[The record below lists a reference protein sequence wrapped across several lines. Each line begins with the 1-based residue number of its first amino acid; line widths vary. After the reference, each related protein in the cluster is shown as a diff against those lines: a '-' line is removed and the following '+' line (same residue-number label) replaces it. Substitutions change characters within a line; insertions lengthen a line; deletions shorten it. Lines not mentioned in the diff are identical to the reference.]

1 MPFLDAALAFAL
13 TMLVVATVVTQIVR
27 LLKTTAKLRRKGLQ
41 DMLTVY
47 FNNELNPVV
56 KRELNRVNKKV
67 TSDVSTKLSIINV
80 TERFIEG

>member
-80 TERFIEG
+80 TERFIER